1 MSTDPKTPP
10 ADADE
15 VAAQQGRRRGRP
27 LKPAAEKVVHRLRVN
42 LNLAEYTAVMAGWDP
57 LVYPTH
63 AAYFR
68 ARMCDREIRVRTRDA
83 SIDDGVLALSNHSD
97 TLHKLGVNVNQIA
110 RRLNAHGS
118 AASKTDVE
126 HLHRL
131 LAACLKAQEE
141 SRRELA
147 AIAEHYSRL

>member
-1 MSTDPKTPP
+1 MP
-10 ADADE
+10 A
-15 VAAQQGRRRGRP
+15 QKGGRRGGP

-42 LNLAEYTAVMAGWDP
+42 LNQAEYETIMQGWDP
-57 LVYPTH
+57 LVYPTK

-83 SIDDGVLALSNHSD
+83 SIDDGVLALSNHSE

-118 AASKTDVE
+118 AASATDVE
-126 HLHRL
+126 TLL
-131 LAACLKAQEE
+131 KMLAACITAQEA